1 MRPGSARSE
10 RRGWPHPHPR
20 RHRSRPTRILSP
32 AWKTQASCFLVL
44 QGLSCGTRHTP
55 QGCAQNDARSAP
67 PPPAVPACLFRPSL
81 RLPLRALRPGRFS
94 LNALVENALWRPHPL
109 ATTPRGLETPRATV
123 AAGLCGQCLHVRAPE
138 GVTGTLGPTGGTC
151 WHWPP
156 ARSAPWPGEE
166 SVCRGPCRAGLH
178 SSWARRAGSALCDQQ
193 PEFKAF

>member
-1 MRPGSARSE
+1 MSVVPVRLGSARSE

-32 AWKTQASCFLVL
+32 AWKTQASSFLVL

-109 ATTPRGLETPRATV
+109 ATTPPGVRNTQSHRG
-123 AAGLCGQCLHVRAPE
+123 
-138 GVTGTLGPTGGTC
+138 
-151 WHWPP
+151 
-156 ARSAPWPGEE
+156 
-166 SVCRGPCRAGLH
+166 
-178 SSWARRAGSALCDQQ
+178 SWAVWTVPPCAGPGGGYGDPGTYRGHVLALAACAVSSLAWGGERLPWALQSR
-193 PEFKAF
+193 PALWLGKEGWICFV